1 MDKMLVVVFDD
12 EGKAYEGSRILREL
26 DAEGSIEVFAM
37 SVIAKD
43 ASGRVDVKEA
53 ADEGPLGTVVGLLTG
68 GLLGFLGGPVGFAVA
83 AGAGT
88 LGGALYDL
96 ARVGVGEDFLAD
108 AGEQLRA
115 GNYAVVA
122 DVWEEWTMAVDSRLK
137 AAGGVVVRRARKD
150 VVDVLLQRD
159 AAVLEAELEQLEAE
173 RARAAKEH
181 KAELDATV
189 EAVEAKLRATQDRA
203 KAALAAAKEE
213 NEAKIKVLCARIG
226 KASGEAK
233 AKMEARI
240 AERRAEHER
249 RSKLLREAMELTEQ
263 ALAD

>member
-1 MDKMLVVVFDD
+1 MDKMLVAVFDD

-26 DAEGSIEVFAM
+26 DAEGSIELFAM

-43 ASGRVDVKEA
+43 ASGKVDVKEA
-53 ADEGPLGTVVGLLTG
+53 ADERPLGTAVGLLT
-68 GLLGFLGGPVGFAVA
+68 
-83 AGAGT
+83 
-88 LGGALYDL
+88 
-96 ARVGVGEDFLAD
+96 
-108 AGEQLRA
+108 
-115 GNYAVVA
+115 
-122 DVWEEWTMAVDSRLK
+122 
-137 AAGGVVVRRARKD
+137 GGVVVRRARKD

-159 AAVLEAELEQLEAE
+159 AAVLEAELEQLKAE

-189 EAVEAKLRATQDRA
+189 EAVEAKVRATQDRA

-213 NEAKIKVLCARIG
+213 NEAKINVLRARIG

-233 AKMEARI
+233 GKMEARI

-263 ALAD
+263 ALAE